1 MIKLLRLM
9 SAFCAF
15 VAGLSALAHL
25 ADLLPQSYAITAAA
39 LFAFVFGLK
48 DAVIACGDILDDGL
62 KNGSFPPAVDY
73 VRKAAPLILAACLLP
88 ACVSSSS
95 TGREL
100 AIAQI
105 ELGAA
110 EMAVS
115 LAAAQVST
123 AMKSTTP
130 PMQRLALMMTLSQ
143 ARAALDREQARV
155 AALVT
160 QSQAV
165 QSQASQSQP
174 LPR

>member
-62 KNGSFPPAVDY
+62 KNGSFPPASDFI
-73 VRKAAPLILAACLLP
+73 KKGAPLILAACLLP

-95 TGREL
+95 TDREL
-100 AIAQI
+100 AMAQV

-110 EMAVS
+110 QMAVS
-115 LAAAQVST
+115 LAQSQVS
-123 AMKSTTP
+123 AALKSNTP

-155 AALVT
+155 AFLVT
-160 QSQAV
+160 QSQALA
-165 QSQASQSQP
+165 SQPLQSQP
-174 LPR
+174 LPH